1 MLTVDFEKCTGC
13 GACVQRCPKQCISWA
28 RKEFGFRYPQ
38 IDKDACV
45 NCGSCEKV
53 CPIDKALE
61 VSAEQKAYAAVHK
74 DTEVLAKSTSGGA
87 FTAIADAVFAQG
99 GIVYGA
105 AMLDDMQVKHIRTTG
120 KDDFERLAAYDGL
133 VPQVFISH
141 FAFRLSRF
149 GTAAHRCAGLSRVFE
164 TFRIQ
169 HSQLAGD
176 GRDLDLQAG
185 QVGCRRDK
193 VDHGIDRDSQSEGL
207 AGDAELGEHD
217 RVAGQRAAG
226 DGRHR
231 QRQKPGHNDHRK
243 EPRGRDGRAEIF
255 RHAQAGRHKSD
266 RNAGHI
272 EDLFQGHGEMREHR
286 RDTQLLLAGL

>member
-1 MLTVDFEKCTGC
+1 MPT
-13 GACVQRCPKQCISWA
+13 PKNSRVLLRMMDSF
-28 RKEFGFRYPQ
+28 RKYSYP
-38 IDKDACV
+38 ILL
-45 NCGSCEKV
+45 S
-53 CPIDKALE
+53 
-61 VSAEQKAYAAVHK
+61 
-74 DTEVLAKSTSGGA
+74 
-87 FTAIADAVFAQG
+87 
-99 GIVYGA
+99 
-105 AMLDDMQVKHIRTTG
+105 
-120 KDDFERLAAYDGL
+120 
-133 VPQVFISH
+133 
-141 FAFRLSRF
+141 AFRASERPRTGAPDLFRIS
-149 GTAAHRCAGLSRVFE
+149 E
-164 TFRIQ
+164 TFGIQ

-231 QRQKPGHNDHRK
+231 QRQKPSHNDHRE

>member
-1 MLTVDFEKCTGC
+1 MPT
-13 GACVQRCPKQCISWA
+13 PKNSRVLLRMMDSF
-28 RKEFGFRYPQ
+28 RKYSYP
-38 IDKDACV
+38 ILL
-45 NCGSCEKV
+45 S
-53 CPIDKALE
+53 
-61 VSAEQKAYAAVHK
+61 
-74 DTEVLAKSTSGGA
+74 
-87 FTAIADAVFAQG
+87 
-99 GIVYGA
+99 
-105 AMLDDMQVKHIRTTG
+105 
-120 KDDFERLAAYDGL
+120 
-133 VPQVFISH
+133 
-141 FAFRLSRF
+141 AFRASERPRTGARTYSGSLR
-149 GTAAHRCAGLSRVFE
+149 
-164 TFRIQ
+164 
-169 HSQLAGD
+169 HSVSSIPSWPGD

-231 QRQKPGHNDHRK
+231 QRQKPSHNDHRE